1 MWFQASSKHK
11 TNRYCVAANAAFRCA
26 QVAVLLIAG
35 MWMFSGQA
43 SAQVLDEGR
52 VIVKFRASTNT
63 VAGLPNRGR
72 PTISGGL
79 DAIDE
84 SATAARIRGIGRRT
98 GLALQS
104 GRALGVRMQV
114 IKAHGLDSATLVTQ
128 LRQDPDVEY
137 AVIDARRTILSTPV
151 VPNDPLYLP
160 NGGAVPNG
168 PAAGQWYLHS
178 PDATTPASINA
189 EAAWAIG
196 TGSATGAIVAVIDTG
211 ARYDHP
217 DLGSTGSGG
226 KLLPGAALLAGQAL
240 RSADATDTGDWVSA
254 GQCGQ
259 GSAAANSSWHGTQVA
274 GLVGA
279 LSNNAVGMAGVGWDV
294 RVLPVRVLA
303 QCGGYDSD
311 IIAAMNW
318 VVGDAVS
325 GLTTLPPAIASQV
338 KVINLSLGSS
348 APCSAAY
355 VDAINNVRSHG
366 AVVVAAA
373 GNSDGQAVGAPAS
386 CPGVIAVG
394 GLRHVGTKVGY
405 SSVGPEVALSAP
417 GGNCVNAT
425 GPCLYPILTTSN
437 AGTTTAGASIYTDGL
452 NPSIGTSFA
461 APLVSGTA
469 ALMLQARPALLPDD
483 VRRLLRD
490 TARTFPQVG
499 GVPVCHAPN
508 SSTQVECNC
517 TTSTCGAGMLDAG
530 QAVSAAA
537 AGVVPR
543 IVVTPA
549 APVSGQTVTLD
560 ASGSLPSVTGS
571 SIVSYAWTLVD
582 GGGIVSALS
591 GPTNTSSISVTP
603 SSGGTFTVQLTVID
617 DSSPTPV
624 SAVTT
629 ETITVASPGTAHA
642 TGSSTGGG
650 GGGGGAVPAGAL
662 LALAG
667 VVLVVR
673 ARLRVADAQAD

>member
-1 MWFQASSKHK
+1 LAKGTQACALLMLGMAYSSG
-11 TNRYCVAANAAFRCA
+11 AFA
-26 QVAVLLIAG
+26 QA
-35 MWMFSGQA
+35 
-43 SAQVLDEGR
+43 LDEGR
-52 VIVKFRASTNT
+52 VIVKFRSGSAAAGASGTARATPASN
-63 VAGLPNRGR
+63 AGG
-72 PTISGGL
+72 

-84 SATAARIRGIGRRT
+84 ASATVRIRGIGRRT
-98 GLALQS
+98 GLTLQQ
-104 GRALGVRMQV
+104 GRMVGGRMSVVR
-114 IKAHGLDSATLVTQ
+114 AHGLDSSTLVAQ
-128 LRQDPDVEY
+128 LKQDPDVEY
-137 AVIDARRTILSTPV
+137 VVVDARRTILTAPN

-168 PAAGQWYLHS
+168 PAAGQWYLHT
-178 PDATTPASINA
+178 PDATTPASIDA

-196 TGSATGAIVAVIDTG
+196 TGSASGAIDAVIDTG
-211 ARYDHP
+211 VRYEHP

-226 KLLPGAALLAGQAL
+226 KLLPGAALLAAQSL
-240 RSADATDTGDWVSA
+240 RSADATDPGDWVSS

-259 GSAAANSSWHGTQVA
+259 GSAAANSSWHGTQVS

-279 LSNNAVGMAGVGWDV
+279 LSNNGVGMAGVGWDV
-294 RVLPVRVLA
+294 RVLPVRVLT

-325 GLTTLPPAIASQV
+325 GLTTLSPTIASQV

-348 APCSAAY
+348 VGCSAAY
-355 VDAINNVRSHG
+355 IDAINNVRSHG

-405 SSVGPEVALSAP
+405 SSVGPEVSISAP
-417 GGNCVNAT
+417 GGNCVNT
-425 GPCLYPILTTSN
+425 SGPCLYPILTTSN
-437 AGTTTAGASIYTDGL
+437 TGTTTASASTYTDGL
-452 NPSIGTSFA
+452 NPSTGTSFA

-469 ALMLQARPALLPDD
+469 ALMLQARPALQPDD

-499 GVPVCHAPN
+499 GVSACHAPD
-508 SSTQVECNC
+508 SSTQAECNC

-530 QAVSAAA
+530 QAVAAA
-537 AGVVPR
+537 ASGAVPR
-543 IVVTPA
+543 IVVTPSS
-549 APVSGQTVTLD
+549 PVTGQTITLD
-560 ASGSLPSVTGS
+560 ASGSQPSVTGG
-571 SIVSYAWTLVD
+571 SIVSYAWMLVD

-591 GPTNTSSISVTP
+591 GPTNTNSISVTP
-603 SSGGTFTVQLTVID
+603 TAAGTFTVQLTVID

-629 ETITVASPGTAHA
+629 ETVTVTSPSTARA
-642 TGSSTGGG
+642 AGSSGGG
-650 GGGGGAVPAGAL
+650 GGGGGALPVWPL

-667 VVLVVR
+667 VVAAL
-673 ARLRVADAQAD
+673 ARQLRSPQPQPQPQPQLR

>member
-1 MWFQASSKHK
+1 M
-11 TNRYCVAANAAFRCA
+11 T
-26 QVAVLLIAG
+26 VAVAWSLQAAVWLLAAG
-35 MWMFSGQA
+35 VLYAGEA
-43 SAQVLDEGR
+43 GAQVLEEGR
-52 VIVKFRASTNT
+52 VIVKFRATTTTHDSTSNRA
-63 VAGLPNRGR
+63 VAAANGR
-72 PTISGGL
+72 
-79 DAIDE
+79 ADE
-84 SATAARIRGIGRRT
+84 SAATARIRGIGRRT
-98 GLALQS
+98 GLALQQGRMVGTRMHVVKTRGLNS
-104 GRALGVRMQV
+104 RALM
-114 IKAHGLDSATLVTQ
+114 TQ

-137 AVIDARRTILSTPV
+137 VVVDARRQILT

-160 NGGAVPNG
+160 NGGAVPIG
-168 PAAGQWYLHS
+168 PASGQWYLHT
-178 PDATTPASINA
+178 PDSTTPASINA
-189 EAAWAIG
+189 EAAWTIG

-211 ARYDHP
+211 VRYDHP

-226 KLLPGAALLAGQAL
+226 KLLPGAALLAAQSL

-254 GQCGQ
+254 GQCSS

-279 LSNNAVGMAGVGWDV
+279 LSNNNAGMASVGWNV

-325 GLTTLPPAIASQV
+325 GLTTLSPTIASEV
-338 KVINLSLGSS
+338 KVINLSLGSN
-348 APCSAAY
+348 AACSAAY
-355 VDAINNVRSHG
+355 IDAINNVRSHG
-366 AVVVAAA
+366 TVVVAAA

-405 SSVGPEVALSAP
+405 SSVGSEISLSAP

-425 GPCLYPILTTSN
+425 GLCLYPILTTSN
-437 AGTTTAGASIYTDGL
+437 TGATTAGTATYTDGL
-452 NPSIGTSFA
+452 NASTGTSFA

-469 ALMLQARPALLPDD
+469 ALMLQARPALQPDD

-490 TARTFPQVG
+490 TARAFPQVG
-499 GVPVCHAPN
+499 GVAACHAPN
-508 SSTQVECNC
+508 SSTQAECNC

-530 QAVSAAA
+530 QAVNAAA
-537 AGVVPR
+537 NGAVPR
-543 IVVTPA
+543 ITVTPSS
-549 APVSGQTVTLD
+549 PVNGQTITLD
-560 ASGSLPSVTGS
+560 ASGSQPSVTGS
-571 SIVSYAWTLVD
+571 SIVSYAWVLVD

-603 SSGGTFTVQLTVID
+603 SAAGTFTVQLTVID

-629 ETITVASPGTAHA
+629 ETVIVAAPTTARA
-642 TGSSTGGG
+642 AGSSGG
-650 GGGGGAVPAGAL
+650 GGGGGAMPVWPL
-662 LALAG
+662 LALTG
-667 VVLVVR
+667 VVATATR
-673 ARLRVADAQAD
+673 RSRLASRRTD